1 MDIDDIDEYDEA
13 FQKGYQLGH
22 THGSVELNKMR
33 DNAQMLAQML
43 YAERQKVRD
52 LQELDRKS
60 TRLNSSHEW
69 ISRMP
74 SSA

>member
-13 FQKGYQLGH
+13 FQKGYELGH

-52 LQELDRKS
+52 LQELLDR
-60 TRLNSSHEW
+60 TRQIALELDQKAL
-69 ISRMP
+69 RGKT
-74 SSA
+74 

>member
-22 THGSVELNKMR
+22 THGSVELDKMR

-43 YAERQKVRD
+43 YAERQKVKD
-52 LQELDRKS
+52 LQELLDR
-60 TRLNSSHEW
+60 TRQIALELDQKAL
-69 ISRMP
+69 RGKT
-74 SSA
+74 

>member
-13 FQKGYQLGH
+13 FQKGYELGH

-33 DNAQMLAQML
+33 DNAQMLAQLL

-52 LQELDRKS
+52 LQELLDR
-60 TRLNSSHEW
+60 TRQIALELDQKAL
-69 ISRMP
+69 RGK
-74 SSA
+74 A

>member
-22 THGSVELNKMR
+22 THGSVELDKMR

-43 YAERQKVRD
+43 YAERQKVKD
-52 LQELDRKS
+52 LQELLDR
-60 TRLNSSHEW
+60 TRQIALELDQKAL
-69 ISRMP
+69 RGK
-74 SSA
+74 A